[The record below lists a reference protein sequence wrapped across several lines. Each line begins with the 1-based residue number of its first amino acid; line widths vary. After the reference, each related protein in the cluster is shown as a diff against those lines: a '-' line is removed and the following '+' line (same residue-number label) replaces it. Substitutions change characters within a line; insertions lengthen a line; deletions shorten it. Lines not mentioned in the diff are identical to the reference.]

1 MKVWIII
8 AFALNN
14 DGLNAWEAIQP
25 MLSNNDEN
33 IRRFA
38 CLYVTKIFS
47 RRQQLII
54 LAKYTMQGQYFYN
67 VVTLLDRA
75 LFAPPAMASIFAE
88 EERAFFLRW
97 VKSGT
102 YNWPDLTLE
111 DRLGNVRGR
120 NTSSRS

>member
-1 MKVWIII
+1 
-8 AFALNN
+8 
-14 DGLNAWEAIQP
+14 